1 MITRNALLDLMVS
14 RTCQSTANEPEDMLE
29 DAELVRAADDLV
41 MLQASA
47 LAAYGVDSPGLLKL
61 AKAQRLG
68 TVVSKCLRAFEEFR
82 ADPNRALAAVYATAR
97 SISPGQYPLVM
108 HSTAPGD
115 SPPSLAQAFASGRAA
130 QAKST
135 AAELY
140 ADCLVVL
147 SCFVSERNRKKV
159 KAV

>member
-14 RTCQSTANEPEDMLE
+14 RTCQSTAAEPEDMLE
-29 DAELVRAADDLV
+29 DAELTRAADDLDG
-41 MLQASA
+41 LQGSA
-47 LAAYGVDSPGLLKL
+47 LVTYGVDSLGLRNL
-61 AKAQRLG
+61 AKVQRLG
-68 TVVSKCLRAFEEFR
+68 TVVSKVLRSFEEFR
-82 ADPNRALAAVYATAR
+82 ADPNRALAAVYSTAR
-97 SISPGQYPLVM
+97 GIAPSLYPLTMYSMV
-108 HSTAPGD
+108 PGE

-130 QAKST
+130 KAKSA